1 MSHPSLFI
9 DALQY
14 NNWSEEILKQINQG
28 GLSAVHVT
36 ICYHEDF
43 QEMVQN
49 VVDWNRRFEDFSSL
63 IFLGR
68 TAADVVK
75 AQKEGRT
82 AIFFGFQNCSPI
94 EDNIGLV
101 EVCHQLGA
109 RFMQLTYNN
118 QSLLGTGCYEENDPG
133 ITRMGKQVIKEMNRV
148 GLVVDMSHSAE
159 RSTLEAIEISERPI
173 AITHA
178 NPTFW
183 HPALRNKSNEVLK
196 ALGESGGMLG
206 FSVYPHH
213 LKDGSDCTLES
224 FCNMIAD
231 TAEIMGIK
239 NIGIGTDLC
248 QNQPD
253 SVVEWMRNGTWTND
267 RDYGEGSASF
277 AGFPDQPEWFR
288 DNRDFVNIAT
298 GLRSVGFSNDD
309 VDLVMGKNWLNF
321 SNPRLNLYN
330 KFMSSESVLI
340 DIESDFMRSPEKV
353 MRLDRM
359 GSSFPTRLSFMRTLI
374 RRMSKENWQFKRTLR
389 KVDKDGYGVS
399 VYSAIT
405 PKRTYSLIAFTQ
417 EIPADMRT
425 DRVIAEVWDATFS
438 LFDGV
443 PTQEDIDYLAE
454 NTPFRKVEDTGRVSL
469 FWQEQIKV

>member
-267 RDYGEGSASF
+267 RDYGEGSACF

-321 SNPRLNLYN
+321 
-330 KFMSSESVLI
+330 FE
-340 DIESDFMRSPEKV
+340 
-353 MRLDRM
+353 
-359 GSSFPTRLSFMRTLI
+359 SSF
-374 RRMSKENWQFKRTLR
+374 E
-389 KVDKDGYGVS
+389 
-399 VYSAIT
+399 
-405 PKRTYSLIAFTQ
+405 SL
-417 EIPADMRT
+417 
-425 DRVIAEVWDATFS
+425 
-438 LFDGV
+438 
-443 PTQEDIDYLAE
+443 
-454 NTPFRKVEDTGRVSL
+454 
-469 FWQEQIKV
+469 

>member
-1 MSHPSLFI
+1 MAHQSLFI

-14 NNWSEEILKQINQG
+14 NNWSEEVFKQINEG
-28 GLSAVHVT
+28 GLSAIHVT

-49 VVDWNRRFEDFSSL
+49 VIDWNRRFESYSDM

-68 TAADVVK
+68 TADDVRK

-101 EVCHQLGA
+101 EICHQLGV

-118 QSLLGTGCYEENDPG
+118 QSLLATGCYEENDSG

-173 AITHA
+173 VITHA
-178 NPTFW
+178 NPAFW

-196 ALGESGGMLG
+196 ALGESGSMLG

-213 LKDGSDCTLES
+213 LKDGTNCTLES
-224 FCNMIAD
+224 FSAMIAD
-231 TAEIMGIK
+231 TAEIMGVQ

-253 SVVEWMRNGTWTND
+253 SVVEWMRNGTWTKE
-267 RDYGEGSASF
+267 RDFGEGSAGS
-277 AGFPDQPEWFR
+277 AGFPDQPSWFR
-288 DNRDFVNIAT
+288 DNRDFSNIAL
-298 GLRSVGFSNDD
+298 GLKDVGFSDD
-309 VDLVMGKNWLNF
+309 EVAAVMGNNWLNF
-321 SNPRLNLYN
+321 
-330 KFMSSESVLI
+330 FE
-340 DIESDFMRSPEKV
+340 
-353 MRLDRM
+353 
-359 GSSFPTRLSFMRTLI
+359 SSFGPI
-374 RRMSKENWQFKRTLR
+374 VN
-389 KVDKDGYGVS
+389 
-399 VYSAIT
+399 
-405 PKRTYSLIAFTQ
+405 
-417 EIPADMRT
+417 
-425 DRVIAEVWDATFS
+425 
-438 LFDGV
+438 
-443 PTQEDIDYLAE
+443 
-454 NTPFRKVEDTGRVSL
+454 
-469 FWQEQIKV
+469 

>member
-1 MSHPSLFI
+1 MAHQSLFI

-14 NNWSEEILKQINQG
+14 NNWSEEVFKQINEG
-28 GLSAVHVT
+28 GLSAIHVT

-49 VVDWNRRFEDFSSL
+49 VIDWNRRFESYSDM

-68 TAADVVK
+68 TADDVRK

-101 EVCHQLGA
+101 EICHQLGV

-118 QSLLGTGCYEENDPG
+118 QSLLATGCYEENDSG

-173 AITHA
+173 VITHA
-178 NPTFW
+178 NPAFW

-196 ALGESGGMLG
+196 ALGDSGSMLG

-213 LKDGSDCTLES
+213 LKDGTNCTLES
-224 FCNMIAD
+224 FSAMIAD
-231 TAEIMGIK
+231 TAEIMGVQ

-253 SVVEWMRNGTWTND
+253 SVVEWMRNGTWTKE
-267 RDYGEGSASF
+267 RDFGEGSAGS
-277 AGFPDQPEWFR
+277 AGFPDQPSWFR
-288 DNRDFVNIAT
+288 DNRDFSSIAL
-298 GLRSVGFSNDD
+298 GLKDVGFSDD
-309 VDLVMGKNWLNF
+309 EVAAVMGNNWLNF
-321 SNPRLNLYN
+321 
-330 KFMSSESVLI
+330 FE
-340 DIESDFMRSPEKV
+340 
-353 MRLDRM
+353 
-359 GSSFPTRLSFMRTLI
+359 SSFEPI
-374 RRMSKENWQFKRTLR
+374 VN
-389 KVDKDGYGVS
+389 
-399 VYSAIT
+399 
-405 PKRTYSLIAFTQ
+405 
-417 EIPADMRT
+417 
-425 DRVIAEVWDATFS
+425 
-438 LFDGV
+438 
-443 PTQEDIDYLAE
+443 
-454 NTPFRKVEDTGRVSL
+454 
-469 FWQEQIKV
+469 

>member
-94 EDNIGLV
+94 EDDIGLV

-118 QSLLGTGCYEENDPG
+118 LSLLGTGCYEENDPG

-321 SNPRLNLYN
+321 
-330 KFMSSESVLI
+330 FE
-340 DIESDFMRSPEKV
+340 
-353 MRLDRM
+353 
-359 GSSFPTRLSFMRTLI
+359 SSF
-374 RRMSKENWQFKRTLR
+374 E
-389 KVDKDGYGVS
+389 
-399 VYSAIT
+399 
-405 PKRTYSLIAFTQ
+405 SL
-417 EIPADMRT
+417 
-425 DRVIAEVWDATFS
+425 
-438 LFDGV
+438 
-443 PTQEDIDYLAE
+443 
-454 NTPFRKVEDTGRVSL
+454 
-469 FWQEQIKV
+469 

>member
-1 MSHPSLFI
+1 MAHQSLFI

-14 NNWSEEILKQINQG
+14 NNWSEEVFQQINWG
-28 GLSAVHVT
+28 GISAIHVT

-49 VVDWNRRFEDFSSL
+49 VIDWNRRFEDYSAL
-63 IFLGR
+63 IFQGR
-68 TAADVVK
+68 TASDVLK
-75 AQKEGRT
+75 ARKEGRT

-101 EVCHQLGA
+101 EVCHQLGV

-148 GLVVDMSHSAE
+148 GLVVDMSHSSE

-183 HPALRNKSNEVLK
+183 HPALRNKSDEVLK

-213 LKDGSDCTLES
+213 LKDGSSCTLES

-231 TAEIMGIK
+231 TADLMGI
-239 NIGIGTDLC
+239 NSIGIGTDLC

-288 DNRDFVNIAT
+288 DNRDFVNIAS
-298 GLRSVGFSNDD
+298 GLLSKGFSNED
-309 VDLVMGKNWLNF
+309 VELVMGKNWLNF
-321 SNPRLNLYN
+321 
-330 KFMSSESVLI
+330 FEA
-340 DIESDFMRSPEKV
+340 
-353 MRLDRM
+353 
-359 GSSFPTRLSFMRTLI
+359 SFEPL
-374 RRMSKENWQFKRTLR
+374 K
-389 KVDKDGYGVS
+389 
-399 VYSAIT
+399 
-405 PKRTYSLIAFTQ
+405 
-417 EIPADMRT
+417 
-425 DRVIAEVWDATFS
+425 
-438 LFDGV
+438 
-443 PTQEDIDYLAE
+443 
-454 NTPFRKVEDTGRVSL
+454 
-469 FWQEQIKV
+469 

>member
-1 MSHPSLFI
+1 MAHQSLFI

-14 NNWSEEILKQINQG
+14 NNWSEEVFHQINWG
-28 GLSAVHVT
+28 GISAIHVT

-49 VVDWNRRFEDFSSL
+49 VIDWNRRFEDYSAL
-63 IFLGR
+63 IFQGR
-68 TAADVVK
+68 TASDVLK
-75 AQKEGRT
+75 ARKEGRT

-101 EVCHQLGA
+101 EVCHQLGV

-183 HPALRNKSNEVLK
+183 HPALRNKSDEVLK

-213 LKDGSDCTLES
+213 LKDGSNCTLES

-231 TAEIMGIK
+231 TADLMGI
-239 NIGIGTDLC
+239 NSIGIGTDLC

-267 RDYGEGSASF
+267 RDFGEGSASF

-288 DNRDFVNIAT
+288 DNRDFANIES
-298 GLRSVGFSNDD
+298 GLLSKGFSNED
-309 VDLVMGKNWLNF
+309 VELVMGKNWLNF
-321 SNPRLNLYN
+321 
-330 KFMSSESVLI
+330 FEA
-340 DIESDFMRSPEKV
+340 
-353 MRLDRM
+353 
-359 GSSFPTRLSFMRTLI
+359 SFEPL
-374 RRMSKENWQFKRTLR
+374 K
-389 KVDKDGYGVS
+389 
-399 VYSAIT
+399 
-405 PKRTYSLIAFTQ
+405 
-417 EIPADMRT
+417 
-425 DRVIAEVWDATFS
+425 
-438 LFDGV
+438 
-443 PTQEDIDYLAE
+443 
-454 NTPFRKVEDTGRVSL
+454 
-469 FWQEQIKV
+469 